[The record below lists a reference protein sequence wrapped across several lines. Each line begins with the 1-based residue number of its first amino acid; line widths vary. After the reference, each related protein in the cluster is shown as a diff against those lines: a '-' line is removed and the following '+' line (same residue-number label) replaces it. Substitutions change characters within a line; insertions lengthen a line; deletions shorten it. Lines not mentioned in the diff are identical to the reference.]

1 MILLAIFRILPRRS
15 FGLTFFGVD
24 DDDERFLLLE
34 GVVEDGLDRL
44 EGRSFF
50 RLISVDEDS
59 KRKRMLKN
67 SKSTREKVFYLQFL
81 SFSLISRR
89 RRRRRREFSEI
100 RKRKKIEF
108 LTFDFSMSV
117 EDFTL
122 IFSMK
127 KELIFNE

>member
-89 RRRRRREFSEI
+89 RRRRRELSEI
-100 RKRKKIEF
+100 RKRKIIEF